1 MIVEMI
7 DCRNDRHSVKQ
18 NKRRN
23 LRVREKKKRRVTM
36 IENVV
41 RFADFAQ
48 FFWSFLRPFLRGF
61 AFLTRCK
68 DANGSKIFF
77 LFLFFFTEW
86 VTLFCI
92 LNTVHCSMNKRILF
106 YHACYKEQSSC
117 HHKLIELIESAL
129 MEFHHE
135 TDPDNLTD
143 ML

>member
-1 MIVEMI
+1 
-7 DCRNDRHSVKQ
+7 
-18 NKRRN
+18 
-23 LRVREKKKRRVTM
+23 M

-77 LFLFFFTEW
+77 FSFFSEW
-86 VTLFCI
+86 VTPFCI

-117 HHKLIELIESAL
+117 HHKIIELIESAL

-135 TDPDNLTD
+135 TYPDNLTD
-143 ML
+143 MF